1 MDMKFIATTDPETRD
16 LLIKEGFVLIPDQT
30 TNSRWV
36 FINDKFE
43 KFSDIKN
50 VSLTNKINI

>member
-1 MDMKFIATTDPETRD
+1 MKFIATTDPETRD

-50 VSLTNKINI
+50 VSLTNIINI